1 MLKLSEKIEGES
13 ESKQKSIAMLIIGPI
28 LGLIYFVS
36 LPLIAI
42 FAVAVMVGDR
52 IIKGLFNLIS
62 FGWRPQESYLG
73 GKKKSKKEDKK

>member
-1 MLKLSEKIEGES
+1 MLKLSEKIEGVS
-13 ESKQKSIAMLIIGPI
+13 EGRSKSIAMLILGPI

-42 FAVAVMVGDR
+42 GAVAVMVGDR
-52 IIKGLFNLIS
+52 MVKGMVRLVS